1 MDGVVDPHPYPPRT
15 PVWRNAMS
23 YRTFSLLPLLRIKI
37 ILNCKGKLIQEY
49 LLDV

>member
-1 MDGVVDPHPYPPRT
+1 MGLSILTHTLREH